1 MPIADESHFTV
12 AQSSASDTREN
23 AYVATLNDAGQYA
36 IWPATRPV
44 PAGWYPRSA
53 PMSLGACRA
62 LITRAWPD
70 ILPAAA
76 RPDGANP
83 ASPGPLVPEWLAVQA
98 ERHPGAVAVRGPD
111 RLTYGQLQRSASQL
125 AHALRARGVGPGM
138 VIGSGLD
145 RGPDAIRALLAI
157 LATGATYLPLD
168 PSLPAPRL
176 ARTAADAGASVILVA
191 READK
196 AFAETRARLAI
207 LDGQRLDEL
216 NLDGYPGTVPAVSV
230 RPGDVAYVIA
240 TSGST
245 GEPKAVAVSH
255 GALAAVLGDLVA
267 AYRLAGPDRVL
278 QLAPLSTDTSLEQIL
293 VTLLSGAALVLPPPG
308 PVAPSDLLDLIAADQ
323 VTVADLTPAYWHQL
337 LTRAG
342 RPDRRLDS
350 LRFMITGGDR
360 ADPADCAAARRAAP
374 GARLVNAYGLT
385 ETAITSVLHEVT
397 GDPGAS
403 VPAGQPLGHAQVLVL
418 GPDLGPVPAGTAG
431 EIYIGGRGVALGYL
445 GAPDRTAERFL
456 PNPYGQQPGARMYR
470 TGDHGRWGP
479 DGRLEV
485 LGRIDRQVKV
495 RGYRVDPAEVEHL
508 LAACPGV
515 TDAAVTGRELS
526 PGQRQLVAYVV
537 PAAGPGAGAGR
548 WREFLAGQLPAFM
561 VPDLFIEVTAIPR
574 RANGAPDL
582 DAWSGAAVVPAPAPG
597 GVAALTPAQA
607 GMAHLWSQTLGVPVT
622 GLDDDFFALGGD
634 SLKAAEMMAQARTI
648 FGVGPDHVRG
658 LTRCLLRD
666 PTLGGFAAAVQ
677 AVRAGAGAGDAVAP
691 VDLGRESRLDVPVRT
706 GAGSPPRWRQPR
718 QILLTGATGF
728 FGVHLLREL
737 LAAPEARVHCLV
749 RARDAAHARD
759 RIIATAARYG
769 VGPLDLQ
776 RVVPLTG
783 DLAQPG
789 LGLSP
794 VVFAELARTLDVIH
808 HPGAQVNFIYPYEE
822 LRAANVTGTRE
833 LIRLAGLGRGVP
845 LHYVS
850 TTAVLAGLGAAG
862 VRTVTE
868 DTPLGHADQLGLGY
882 VETKFVAEE
891 LLRNA
896 ARAGLP
902 VTIYRPLDVGGDH
915 RTGAWNTATELCALI
930 RFIAD
935 TGLAPDIDLPLDL
948 VPADLCAAAVRH
960 IATHEAAAGHTYHLA
975 SRRPAGLTALVER
988 LRAHGFPVTPVP
1000 YRTWVDELLRRA
1012 IRDPGHPMAPFVPL
1026 FVDQC
1031 GPAGLTVAETYLG
1044 HVFPAYTR
1052 TRADRAL
1059 AGSGVVFPPVDAAL
1073 LDLHLGRLIDDGY
1086 LPVPAGVS
1094 GPAGRT

>member
-1 MPIADESHFTV
+1 MPIDDEPHFTV
-12 AQSSASDTREN
+12 AQSPASDTREN
-23 AYVATLNDAGQYA
+23 AYIVTLNDAGQYA

-44 PAGWYPRSA
+44 PAGWHTRSA

-70 ILPAAA
+70 ILPAAP
-76 RPDGANP
+76 RPDGGD
-83 ASPGPLVPEWLAVQA
+83 SVGPGRLIPELLAVQA
-98 ERHPGAVAVRGPD
+98 GRHPGAVAVRGAD

-125 AHALRARGVGPGM
+125 AHALRALGVGPGM

-145 RGPDAIRALLAI
+145 RSGDAIRALLGI
-157 LATGATYLPLD
+157 LAAGGTYLPMD

-176 ARTAADAGASVILVA
+176 ARMAAGAGATVILA
-191 READK
+191 HRAAEK
-196 AFAETRARLAI
+196 AFADTGARLVF
-207 LDGQRLDEL
+207 LDEL
-216 NLDGYPGTVPAVSV
+216 SLDGYPGIAPAVSL
-230 RPGDVAYVIA
+230 RPGDIAYVIS

-255 GALAAVLGDLVA
+255 GSLVSVLGDLVA
-267 AYRLAGPDRVL
+267 AYRLSGQDRVL

-293 VTLLSGAALVLPPPG
+293 VSLLSGAALVLPPPG
-308 PVAPSDLLDLIAADQ
+308 PVAPSDLLALIAADQ

-337 LTRAG
+337 LARAG
-342 RPDRRLDS
+342 QPDRRLDS
-350 LRFMITGGDR
+350 LRLMITGGDR
-360 ADPADCAAARRAAP
+360 ADPADCSAARRAGP
-374 GARLVNAYGLT
+374 GARLINAYGLT
-385 ETAITSVLHEVT
+385 ETAITSALHEVT
-397 GDPGAS
+397 DDPGAS

-418 GPDLGPVPAGTAG
+418 GQNLGPVPAGTVG

-456 PNPYGQQPGARMYR
+456 PNPYSNQPGARMYR

-495 RGYRVDPAEVEHL
+495 RGYRVDPAEVEHM

-515 TDAAVTGRELS
+515 ADAAVTVRELS
-526 PGQRQLVAYVV
+526 PGERQLVGYVV
-537 PAAGPGAGAGR
+537 TGPEPGAEPGR
-548 WREFLAGQLPAFM
+548 WRDFLAGQLPGFM
-561 VPDLFIEVTAIPR
+561 IPDVFIEVTAIPR
-574 RANGAPDL
+574 RPNGAPDV
-582 DAWSGAAVVPAPAPG
+582 DAWPGPALVPAPAPG
-597 GVAALTPAQA
+597 SGAALTPAQA

-648 FGVGPDHVRG
+648 FGIGADHVRG

-666 PTLGGFAAAVQ
+666 PTLGGFAGAVQ
-677 AVRAGAGAGDAVAP
+677 AVRAGGGPGAGDAATQT
-691 VDLGRESRLDVPVRT
+691 DLARESRLDVPVRT
-706 GAGSPPRWRQPR
+706 GAGPPPRWRQPR

-728 FGVHLLREL
+728 FGVHLLGEL
-737 LAAPEARVHCLV
+737 LSAPEARVHCLV

-759 RIIATAARYG
+759 RIIAAAARYSL
-769 VGPLDLQ
+769 GPLDLH

-783 DLAQPG
+783 DLTQPG

-808 HPGAQVNFIYPYEE
+808 HPGARVNFIYPYEE

-915 RTGAWNTATELCALI
+915 QTGAWNTATELCALI

-975 SRRPAGLTALVER
+975 SPRPAGLNALVER
-988 LRAHGFPVTPVP
+988 LRAHGFPVTPIP
-1000 YRTWVDELLRRA
+1000 YRAWVEELLREA
-1012 IRDPGHPMAPFVPL
+1012 VRDPAHPMAPFVPL

-1052 TRADRAL
+1052 TRADQAL
-1059 AGSGVVFPPVDAAL
+1059 DGSGIVFPPVDAAL
-1073 LDLHLGRLIDDGY
+1073 LDRHLGRLIEDGY
-1086 LPVPAGVS
+1086 LP
-1094 GPAGRT
+1094 GRA